1 MLNRINSPWPLFTQE
16 ESDAVQRVLLSNK
29 VNYWT
34 GDECRNFENEFAN
47 LFAAAKE
54 SSFKSIPITS
64 LAPFTA

>member
-34 GDECRNFENEFAN
+34 GDECRNFENEFA
-47 LFAAAKE
+47 FWSDAC
-54 SSFKSIPITS
+54 IPAHNFDLS
-64 LAPFTA
+64 L